1 MSGLGVGMAIAP
13 HNHPAPLEAPRG
25 NIVYVLTVGDY
36 RALHSWGPFSSWQ
49 AAYDRLVELQLT
61 SATWEI
67 APRVVDGPLS
77 TLQAAQ

>member
-13 HNHPAPLEAPRG
+13 HNHPAPLETPQG

-49 AAYDRLVELQLT
+49 AAYDRLVSLGLT
-61 SATWEI
+61 AATWEI